1 MPTRN
6 INLTDHFDLFVTEQ
20 IEAGKYRNASE
31 VLRAGLHL
39 LELQTEEETRKLALL
54 RKLAKEG
61 FHQLDQGHGIEFKNR
76 ASFETHIRKLGRQS
90 AETAKR
96 RSRGEM

>member
-6 INLTDHFDLFVTEQ
+6 INLTDHFDLFVSAQ
-20 IEAGKYRNASE
+20 IDAGKYRNASE

-61 FHQLDQGHGIEFKNR
+61 FNQLDQGQGIDLRSR
-76 ASFETHIRKLGRQS
+76 ASLESHIRKLGRQS
-90 AETAKR
+90 AEKAKL
-96 RSRGEM
+96 RSRGK